1 MRYIAYLRQLKKRKT
16 PLICQ
21 LSHDCNRVHQIPA
34 FQHFNFQSFLQHTP
48 NDSKSSFRANDSIR
62 IVFVIRNQNRLH
74 VEPSVAVRK
83 CVTVALVRLP
93 LPIGFQIALTVIDE
107 HTDLAYRERLAPL
120 YPDDLPV
127 MVDRLHTVAGYSNAK
142 VRFRRNRVF
151 RKTDHL
157 KVVLIQE
164 TACTG

>member
-1 MRYIAYLRQLKKRKT
+1 MDYKYINQLLERYWRCETTLEEEQILRSFFSQTDVPEDLRKYRTLFLYEQTQPKTCRLGEDFDERMMSLIAEPTKVKAR
-16 PLICQ
+16 
-21 LSHDCNRVHQIPA
+21 
-34 FQHFNFQSFLQHTP
+34 
-48 NDSKSSFRANDSIR
+48 R
-62 IVFVIRNQNRLH
+62 I
-74 VEPSVAVRK
+74 
-83 CVTVALVRLP
+83 TM
-93 LPIGFQIALTVIDE
+93 
-107 HTDLAYRERLAPL
+107 RERLAPL

-142 VRFRRNRVF
+142 IRFRRDRVF